1 LSRTQ
6 YFGMNWRF
14 IFAGFAFWCYKRL
27 MGDSGVKVL
36 IKAFLDYLEAEKNAS
51 IHTRLAYERDLREF
65 TRFLEDSRAL
75 SSGGVVTGVKESD
88 ITAFAANLHGTRKK
102 ATIARKVSSIKSFFA
117 FLLRKEIITKNPSAL
132 VTRPKV
138 EKRLPTV
145 LTVEEAKSL
154 VEAPQGNRGKKINAG
169 EILRDRAI
177 LEVLYSSG
185 VRVSELTGINLR
197 DVDFSEGTIRVLGKG
212 GKPRIALL
220 GSFAIDALKRYLS
233 FARRGTHAKHESAL
247 PEEPL
252 FFGRGNRRI
261 TQRTVQRLV
270 RKYTLAS
277 GINKTPTPHSLRHT
291 FATHLLDRGVDLRTI
306 QELLGHANLSTTQRY
321 TSVSMERL
329 MSAYDKAHPRANMKA
344 E

>member
-1 LSRTQ
+1 
-6 YFGMNWRF
+6 MNWRF
-14 IFAGFAFWCYKRL
+14 IFAGFAFWCYKRH
-27 MGDSGVKVL
+27 MGDSAVKVL
-36 IKAFLDYLEAEKNAS
+36 IEAFLDYLEAEKNAS

-65 TRFLEDSRAL
+65 TRFLEDSLAL
-75 SSGGVVTGVKESD
+75 SSGGAVTGVKESD

-102 ATIARKVSSIKSFFA
+102 ATIARKLSSIKSFFA
-117 FLLRKEIITKNPSAL
+117 FLLRKEIIKKDPSAL
-132 VTRPKV
+132 ITRPKV

-154 VEAPQGNRGKKINAG
+154 VEAPQGNEGKKINAE
-169 EILRDRAI
+169 EILKDRAI

-185 VRVSELTGINLR
+185 VRVSELTGLNLR
-197 DVDFSEGTIRVLGKG
+197 DVDFTEGTIRVLGKG

-233 FARRGTHAKHESAL
+233 FARKNAL
-247 PEEPL
+247 SEEPL
-252 FFGRGNRRI
+252 FIGRGKKHI

>member
-1 LSRTQ
+1 
-6 YFGMNWRF
+6 
-14 IFAGFAFWCYKRL
+14 
-27 MGDSGVKVL
+27 MGDSAVKVL
-36 IKAFLDYLEAEKNAS
+36 IEAFLDYLEAEKNAS

-65 TRFLEDSRAL
+65 TRFLEDSLAL

-88 ITAFAANLHGTRKK
+88 IMAFAANLHGMRKK
-102 ATIARKVSSIKSFFA
+102 VTIARKLSSIKSFFA
-117 FLLRKEIITKNPSAL
+117 FLLRKEIIKKDPSAL
-132 VTRPKV
+132 ITRPKV

-154 VEAPQGNRGKKINAG
+154 VEAPQGNEGKKINAG

-185 VRVSELTGINLR
+185 VRVSELTGLNLR

-233 FARRGTHAKHESAL
+233 FARQDAA
-247 PEEPL
+247 PDEPL
-252 FFGRGNRRI
+252 FIGRCGGRGKKHI
-261 TQRTVQRLV
+261 TQRMVQRLV

>member
-1 LSRTQ
+1 
-6 YFGMNWRF
+6 M
-14 IFAGFAFWCYKRL
+14 
-27 MGDSGVKVL
+27 KVL

-117 FLLRKEIITKNPSAL
+117 LLLRKEIITKNPSAL

-154 VEAPQGNRGKKINAG
+154 VEAPQGNWGKKINAG

-185 VRVSELTGINLR
+185 VRVSALR
-197 DVDFSEGTIRVLGKG
+197 NAGSAVPFSSAAIRSC
-212 GKPRIALL
+212 PICPYAAA
-220 GSFAIDALKRYLS
+220 SAS
-233 FARRGTHAKHESAL
+233 RGTDGSAL
-247 PEEPL
+247 CVATASWVARSCRTASSSAPASAGMTI
-252 FFGRGNRRI
+252 GRSAGGAGGAGWLPHASVS
-261 TQRTVQRLV
+261 TTPSCGASLV
-270 RKYTLAS
+270 RLA
-277 GINKTPTPHSLRHT
+277 P
-291 FATHLLDRGVDLRTI
+291 RT
-306 QELLGHANLSTTQRY
+306 
-321 TSVSMERL
+321 
-329 MSAYDKAHPRANMKA
+329 
-344 E
+344 

>member
-1 LSRTQ
+1 
-6 YFGMNWRF
+6 M
-14 IFAGFAFWCYKRL
+14 
-27 MGDSGVKVL
+27 KVL

-51 IHTRLAYERDLREF
+51 IHTRLAYGRDLNEF
-65 TRFLEDSRAL
+65 LRFLEQGGRAA
-75 SSGGVVTGVKESD
+75 SEGFVHGVKESD
-88 ITAFAANLHGTRKK
+88 ITAFAASLHGISKK
-102 ATIARKVSSIKSFFA
+102 ATIARKISSIKSFFA
-117 FLLRKEIITKNPSAL
+117 FLIKKEIITKNPSAL
-132 VTRPKV
+132 VARPKV

-154 VEAPQGNRGKKINAG
+154 VEAPQSGKGKKINAE
-169 EILRDRAI
+169 EILRDRAL

-185 VRVSELTGINLR
+185 IRVSELTGLNLGG
-197 DVDFSEGTIRVLGKG
+197 VDFTEGMIRVFGKG
-212 GKPRIALL
+212 GKTRIALL

-233 FARRGTHAKHESAL
+233 FARRDAL

-252 FFGRGNRRI
+252 FFGRGKHRI

-270 RKYTLAS
+270 KKYTLVS
-277 GINKTPTPHSLRHT
+277 NINKTPTPHSLRHT

-329 MSAYDKAHPRANMKA
+329 MSAYDKAHPRANIKA